1 MTVLS
6 DTPARETT
14 ASPGPAGPPRRATVI
29 AVAAVLAVGL
39 VFFFWTRSDLWLDEA
54 LSVDIA
60 RVPFGHLQSALR
72 HDGAPP
78 LYYALLHLWTVL
90 LGTGDWA
97 VRSLSGIFMV
107 GAAVA
112 LWFVGRRIAGRT
124 GAWTAVLVIA
134 ANPYA
139 VRYATETRMYAVE
152 IFLVSWGILA
162 FRRALESPRP
172 IRLVTFGAIVACL
185 LYTQYWALYLLLVVA
200 VLLVGLTWHGEYR
213 DAARWMLG
221 AMIIAGLAFI
231 PWLPTFLSQRAHT
244 GTPWGTAQLP
254 GVPFGYTLR
263 DFAGGDTQE
272 GWLLLV
278 PLIGLFLL
286 GLFGRA
292 TDERRIEVDL
302 HTQPGAR
309 WEAIVAG
316 ATLATALTLNYLAG
330 GAFQSRYSAVV
341 FPLFVVVVARGVT
354 TLSDPRLRAGVVAV
368 VVALGFVGAARN
380 VFTDRTQA
388 GQVATVLR
396 AQAVPGDLVVFCPD
410 QLGPAVHRLI
420 PSNLDQVT
428 YPAFGSAAFVDWVDY
443 TARLACGPRRVCT
456 RGACAGCE
464 PHAVV
469 RDLAGIH
476 HPSGRVSDVVEPV
489 RGVTQTGSVDRARRT
504 ALRASR
510 TPGISGRDAGERL
523 IGGAVER

>member
-6 DTPARETT
+6 DAPARETT
-14 ASPGPAGPPRRATVI
+14 ASPGPSGPSHRATVF
-29 AVAAVLAVGL
+29 AVGAVLVAGL

-60 RVPFGHLQSALR
+60 RVPFGHLQQALR

-78 LYYALLHLWTVL
+78 LYYALLHVWTAL
-90 LGTGDWA
+90 LGTGDRA
-97 VRSLSGIFMV
+97 VRSLSGIFMA

-112 LWFVGRRIAGRT
+112 LWFVGRRVAGRA

-134 ANPYA
+134 ANPFA
-139 VRYATETRMYAVE
+139 IRYATETRMYALE

-172 IRLVTFGAIVACL
+172 VRLVTFGAIVACL

-200 VLLVGLTWHGEYR
+200 VVLVGLAWHGEHR
-213 DAARWMLG
+213 DAARWMLL
-221 AMIIAGLAFI
+221 AMIVAGLSFM
-231 PWLPTFLSQRAHT
+231 PWVPTFLFQRAHT
-244 GTPWGTAQLP
+244 GTPWGTPQLP

-263 DFAGGDTQE
+263 DFAGGDEQE

-278 PLIGLFLL
+278 PLVGLFLL

-292 TDERRIEVDL
+292 TDRRRIELDL
-302 HTQPGAR
+302 HTEPGAR
-309 WEAIVAG
+309 WEAIVGG

-341 FPLFVVVVARGVT
+341 FPFFVVVVARGIT
-354 TLSDPRLRAGVVAV
+354 TLADPRVRAGVVAV
-368 VVALGFVGAARN
+368 VVTLGFTGATRN

-388 GQVATVLR
+388 GQVAAVLR
-396 AQAVPGDLVVFCPD
+396 ADAVPGDVVVYCPD

-420 PSNLDQVT
+420 PSDLDQVT

-443 TARLACGPRRVCT
+443 TARLARTDPAAFAHEALARAGDHTLWFVTSPGYITHPVVCQT
-456 RGACAGCE
+456 LSTLFAASRAR
-464 PHAVV
+464 VV
-469 RDLAGIH
+469 RLGPD
-476 HPSGRVSDVVEPV
+476 
-489 RGVTQTGSVDRARRT
+489 
-504 ALRASR
+504 
-510 TPGISGRDAGERL
+510 ERL
-523 IGGAVER
+523 FEHPGLQQFPAGTPASG